1 MDKHWVNEV
10 LEKLAHIGRT
20 PSGGSCRLAFS
31 KEDFQARSYVK
42 ALMEEAG
49 LSVREDAF
57 GNIIGRLEGTDPNAA
72 AVGTGSHI
80 DTVPNGGHFDGMVG
94 CIAGLAAI
102 RRIRERGP
110 LKRPLELIVFQ
121 MEESSRFSLATFGSK
136 VMAGKAPL
144 AVAREQKD
152 KEGVSLPDAMREA
165 GYDFEN
171 LASAVRQKGEL
182 CAFVEMHIEQSA
194 NLDEENLAVGIVTAI
209 AAPIRSHIAIEGKAS
224 HSGGTPMNNRRD
236 ALVCAADVVLAVRAI
251 GNRFARHD
259 IVTTVGNLV
268 VTPGAINVVPGKVEL
283 WVDLR
288 GTDRAV
294 MDEAQAAL
302 RKAAEG
308 IAATHGLPL
317 TLTVLGADSPVR
329 MSPPIIDA
337 LEQSC
342 RKLGLPIR
350 RVISGA
356 GHDTMNMA
364 ELCDVG
370 MIFVRNKDG
379 LSHNPQEHADIND
392 IMAGIDLLTETLQAI
407 AQQ

>member
-1 MDKHWVNEV
+1 MDKQWVNEV

-31 KEDFQARSYVK
+31 REDFQARSYVK

-94 CIAGLAAI
+94 CVAGLAAI
-102 RRIRERGP
+102 RRLQERGP

-144 AVAREQKD
+144 DVAREQKD
-152 KEGVSLPDAMREA
+152 RDGISLPDAMREA

-171 LASAVRQKGEL
+171 LASAGRQKDEL
-182 CAFVEMHIEQSA
+182 RAFVEMHIEQSA

-209 AAPIRSHIAIEGKAS
+209 AAPIRSHIVIEGKAS

-236 ALVCAADVVLAVRAI
+236 ALVCAADVVLAVRVI

-259 IVTTVGNLV
+259 VVTTVGNLV
-268 VTPGAINVVPGKVEL
+268 VTPGAINVVPGKVDL

-317 TLTVLGADSPVR
+317 TLSVLGADSPVR
-329 MSPPIIDA
+329 MSPPIIDV

-342 RKLGLPIR
+342 RKLGLPVR

-356 GHDTMNMA
+356 GHDTMNLA

-379 LSHNPQEHADIND
+379 LSHNPHEHADIND
-392 IMAGIDLLTETLQAI
+392 IMVGIDLLTETLQAI